1 MLNTGTAETDTQ
13 FCLLYRHMLRF
24 AIVEVYMD
32 KANIKEALKGLLP
45 LKIGEEYKEKLKGAI
60 PVKGSMT
67 AAQAV
72 AAALI
77 GKAIEGDSKAFSLV
91 YELSLDEK
99 VPEEENEEFNVD
111 IRVVD

>member
-1 MLNTGTAETDTQ
+1 MKN
-13 FCLLYRHMLRF
+13 
-24 AIVEVYMD
+24 
-32 KANIKEALKGLLP
+32 KADIKEALRGLLP

-77 GKAIEGDSKAFSLV
+77 GKAIEGDSRAFSLV
-91 YELSLDEK
+91 YELSLDGVLSEEK
-99 VPEEENEEFNVD
+99 EKDEFSVD
-111 IRVVD
+111 IKVVE